1 MTSINCKKTFIQV
14 NLKTFKLIKMKKCFK
29 KKHIMKKGLIKY
41 KKEEKANK

>member
-29 KKHIMKKGLIKY
+29 KKQIKMMRLIKY